1 MKPLEKKQA
10 LIIEDDEVMRETL
23 AYNLGKEGFEVEMA
37 ANGAAGL
44 DKARSKTVD
53 LIILDVML
61 PEIDGLTV
69 CRVLRNE
76 IEAPIILIS
85 ARSSEVDKI
94 VGLDSGADDYLTKPF
109 GFGELMARIRAVM
122 RRRPRQMPGHLK
134 AGDLTLDLVARKA
147 HKGDNQLNLSYKEF
161 DLLAELMRNQ
171 GVVLSRDILL
181 SKIWGYERAD
191 GSRTVDVHIRWL
203 RSKIEDNPSKPGRIV
218 TIPRVGYRFEG

>member
-1 MKPLEKKQA
+1 MKTLEKKQV
-10 LIIEDDEVMRETL
+10 LIVEDDEVMRETL
-23 AYNLGKEGFEVEMA
+23 AYNLNKEGFAIDVA
-37 ANGAAGL
+37 ADGAAGL
-44 DKARSKTVD
+44 ELARSKTVD

-69 CRVLRNE
+69 CRILRKE

-85 ARSSEVDKI
+85 ARSSEIDKI
-94 VGLDSGADDYLTKPF
+94 VGLDSGADDYLAKPF
-109 GFGELMARIRAVM
+109 GLGELMARIRAVM
-122 RRRPRQMPGHLK
+122 RRRPRQMPSHLK
-134 AGDLTLDLVARKA
+134 AGDLALDLVARKA

-203 RSKIEDNPSKPGRIV
+203 RSKIEDNPSKPSRIV